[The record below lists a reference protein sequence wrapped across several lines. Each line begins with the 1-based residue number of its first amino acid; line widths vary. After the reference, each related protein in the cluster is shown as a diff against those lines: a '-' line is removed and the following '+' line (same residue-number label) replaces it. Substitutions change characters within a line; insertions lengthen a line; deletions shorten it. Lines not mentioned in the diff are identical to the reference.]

1 MEVYKLRVDKAIE
14 SLENAIEIL
23 LKEKSNLELKIKD
36 LNSDNEKLKNLTKS
50 AKIKLDKYIKE
61 LEDIRRDHG
70 SSNTSN

>member
-23 LKEKSNLELKIKD
+23 LKEKSNLELKIKN